1 MKHTKKYLGIT
12 FLFLCCL
19 LGMPLFS
26 QPLAQTDVP
35 IERIS
40 RRQCS
45 GTAMP
50 YAYQQRKQSAPPA
63 GYSPFYINHLG
74 RHGARYLSSASKIT
88 PVLKILHNA
97 KQQNMLTERGLEIDS
112 FLTELSVQSE
122 NKWGKLT
129 ALGKEEQRN
138 IARRMITNY
147 PAVFDPIQGDS
158 MTIFSISTSVH
169 RCIES
174 MESFTAE
181 LKSLNPSLIIHSESG
196 TKFDSIL
203 RFFDCNAAYL
213 VYKERGGWGKVYNP
227 FVQQNTPVTQVQ
239 KALFVP
245 GFAVPDN
252 SLIDFSNK
260 LFQIYAI
267 LPDMNIE
274 FPMEDIFPIQDA
286 RRLWE
291 NSNLRQYLLKGPST
305 IGQGVPV
312 DIAAPLLEDFL
323 ITAKQAIETD
333 GICADIRFAHAET
346 LIPFA
351 ALLGIPQASAR
362 IDNPQQVAT
371 SWQDF
376 GIAPMAANIQWI
388 FYRNASNET
397 IVKVL
402 LNEQEVFLP
411 VTSDIQPYYRWDDLY
426 TYYKRMVDALY
437 QKDKIR

>member
-1 MKHTKKYLGIT
+1 MKGINVYLGVI
-12 FLFLCCL
+12 LVCCL
-19 LGMPLFS
+19 VGIPAYS
-26 QPLAQTDVP
+26 QPLAQNNIP

-40 RRQCS
+40 RLQCS

-50 YAYQQRKQSAPPA
+50 YAYQPRKQSAPPA
-63 GYSPFYINHLG
+63 GYSPFYINHVG

-88 PVLKILHNA
+88 QVLKILHSA
-97 KQQNMLTERGLEIDS
+97 KQQNRLTARGAEIDS
-112 FLTELSVQSE
+112 FLTELSVLSE
-122 NKWGKLT
+122 DRWGELT

-147 PAVFDPIQGDS
+147 PAVFDPVRGDS
-158 MTIFSISTSVH
+158 MTIFSISTNVH

-174 MESFTAE
+174 MESFIAE
-181 LKSLNPSLIIHSESG
+181 LKSLNPTLIIHSESG

-203 RFFDCNAAYL
+203 RFFDCNPAYNA
-213 VYKERGGWGKVYNP
+213 YKERGGWENVYNS
-227 FVQQNTPVTQVQ
+227 FVHQNSSVAQVQ
-239 KALFVP
+239 KSLFIP
-245 GFAVPDN
+245 GFAVSND

-267 LPDMNIE
+267 LPDMDIE

-286 RRLWE
+286 RRFWE
-291 NSNLRQYLLKGPST
+291 NNNLRQYLLKGPST
-305 IGQGVPV
+305 IGQGLPV

-323 ITAKQAIETD
+323 ITAQQAIETD

-362 IDNPQQVAT
+362 IDNLRQVAA

-388 FYRNASNET
+388 FYRNDSNEI

-411 VTSDIQPYYRWDDLY
+411 VTSDIQPYYRWKELY

-437 QKDKIR
+437 QKDRIR

>member
-1 MKHTKKYLGIT
+1 MKGINIYLGVI
-12 FLFLCCL
+12 LICCL
-19 LGMPLFS
+19 VGIPAYS
-26 QPLAQTDVP
+26 QPLAQNDIPV
-35 IERIS
+35 EHIS
-40 RRQCS
+40 RLQCS

-50 YAYQQRKQSAPPA
+50 YAYQPRKQSAPPA
-63 GYSPFYINHLG
+63 GYSPFYINHVG

-97 KQQNMLTERGLEIDS
+97 KQQNMLTARGLEIAS
-112 FLTELSVQSE
+112 FLTKLSVQSE
-122 NKWGKLT
+122 DKWGYLT
-129 ALGKEEQRN
+129 DLGKEEQRN

-147 PAVFDPIQGDS
+147 PAVFDPVQGDS
-158 MTIFSISTSVH
+158 MTIFSISTNVR

-181 LKSLNPSLIIHSESG
+181 LKSLNPSLIIHSEFG

-203 RFFDCNAAYL
+203 RFFDCNPAYNA
-213 VYKERGGWGKVYNP
+213 YKESGEWERIYNR
-227 FVQQNTPVTQVQ
+227 FVQQNSPTIAVQ

-245 GFAVPDN
+245 GFVVSNDSLTDFTN
-252 SLIDFSNK
+252 S

-267 LPDMNIE
+267 LPDMSIE

-286 RRLWE
+286 RRFWE
-291 NSNLRQYLLKGPST
+291 NSNLKQYLRKGPST
-305 IGQGVPV
+305 IGQGLPV

-323 ITAKQAIETD
+323 ITAQQAIKTN

-362 IDNPQQVAT
+362 MDDPQQVAA

-376 GIAPMAANIQWI
+376 GIAPMAGNIQWI
-388 FYRNASNET
+388 FYRNASNEI